1 MRYLRVLLGG
11 DGSDAEDI
19 ASETWLQI
27 ARDLGTFHGDEDGFR
42 GWAATIARH
51 RAMDHLRAR
60 RRRPTADLQ
69 VEELLDLPASDDT
82 EGTVLA
88 AAGTREALAMIATL
102 PKDQAEAVLLRVVLQ
117 LDAESAAQ
125 VLGKRAGSVR
135 MAAHR
140 GLRKLA
146 KLLEHSAALP
156 PQRASARVPKKFSRR
171 CDKGR
176 SPDAEGHEM
185 STNRSR
191 RIDRD
196 AAEQLLSGATD
207 GTQGGR
213 DALAGLLAAASAP
226 GTARELAGEEAAL
239 SAFRE
244 AARLA
249 PAPQTLAGSK
259 PRRRTMT
266 DCAPARFLSVRVAA
280 AALAATALGGVAV
293 AAGTGNLPVVL
304 GGSSGEAPAA
314 DGSPSGSSTA
324 ATASPTGHA
333 AAPAWSATPSAG
345 GSAPPGNLVALCRI
359 RPTAAKAGA
368 DSRFDPLTRAA
379 GGPDAVDAYCTD
391 LLHRAGAQSDR
402 PTDRASDA
410 GTGTASVDGSGGDGK
425 GQGSVDRS
433 SATPTHPDNGADP
446 TTARDGTGQ
455 GKSSDK
461 PTAAPTDGKADHSQ
475 PPAQGNA
482 TASGHAKR

>member
-1 MRYLRVLLGG
+1 MMAQCTSQISSAPTTTPAPSAPDTRPLGAVKAAQDGDEEAFRLLFRAVQPPLLRYLRVLLGG

-156 PQRASARVPKKFSRR
+156 PQRASARVPKK
-171 CDKGR
+171 
-176 SPDAEGHEM
+176 
-185 STNRSR
+185 
-191 RIDRD
+191 
-196 AAEQLLSGATD
+196 
-207 GTQGGR
+207 
-213 DALAGLLAAASAP
+213 
-226 GTARELAGEEAAL
+226 
-239 SAFRE
+239 
-244 AARLA
+244 
-249 PAPQTLAGSK
+249 
-259 PRRRTMT
+259 
-266 DCAPARFLSVRVAA
+266 V
-280 AALAATALGGVAV
+280 
-293 AAGTGNLPVVL
+293 LPKV
-304 GGSSGEAPAA
+304 
-314 DGSPSGSSTA
+314 
-324 ATASPTGHA
+324 
-333 AAPAWSATPSAG
+333 
-345 GSAPPGNLVALCRI
+345 
-359 RPTAAKAGA
+359 
-368 DSRFDPLTRAA
+368 
-379 GGPDAVDAYCTD
+379 
-391 LLHRAGAQSDR
+391 
-402 PTDRASDA
+402 
-410 GTGTASVDGSGGDGK
+410 
-425 GQGSVDRS
+425 
-433 SATPTHPDNGADP
+433 
-446 TTARDGTGQ
+446 
-455 GKSSDK
+455 
-461 PTAAPTDGKADHSQ
+461 
-475 PPAQGNA
+475 
-482 TASGHAKR
+482 